1 MNPSKPLISNTT
13 MSFNDTP
20 PVDALAAQAD
30 AFDWPTPPFAAYPR
44 VQHTQGPLAC
54 EIEGLGGKRN
64 RVQLLSFDLEREEVG
79 IHVAGVRRP
88 LTLKFSQLGHLTLA
102 EPIRP
107 EQTASGDP
115 HEALLSHRPEATYL
129 VQMTE
134 GADLQGLTLGHVEVQ
149 QGLFLFPPQDQTG
162 VTSRLF
168 IPSHAY
174 QSFTVGARVGEIL
187 VDQAHVTD
195 FQVLEA
201 VKTQTEL
208 RQQRIGDVLVSHQII
223 TPEQLLEAIDMQ
235 RNLPVMRLGE
245 ALMALDMITATEL
258 EEALRLQ
265 AEDKGLPLGELL
277 VRNGLITR
285 EKLRTALAH
294 KMGYPMV
301 DVLTFP
307 VDVEALKVVPY
318 AVALR
323 LQVLPLLLR
332 QGRLIVAMDD
342 PSRRNLINEL
352 EFLTQHRV
360 VPALPQ
366 IGALANGLTQAYQ
379 KHGLDTDTTYS
390 LLRDGADEP
399 LTSGALLQS
408 LEHSAKDEDSQD
420 ERPPEQSD
428 NSLVRLIN
436 TLIIDAAQQGA
447 SDIHIECP
455 PGREKIR
462 IRFRR
467 DGHLHLHMELPHT
480 YRAAVVSR
488 VKIMCDLDIAER
500 RRAQDGK
507 IVFSRFSP
515 QHNLELRVAT
525 IPTTQGF
532 EDVVMR
538 LLASSKPLPLEGIGL
553 SPANYSRLRVAIT
566 RPYGMVLCVGPT
578 GSGKTTTLH
587 SALGHIN
594 QPETK
599 IWTAEDPVEI
609 TQPGLRQVQVNPKID
624 WTFAKA
630 LRAFLRADPD
640 VIMVGEIRDTETARM
655 VIEAS
660 LTGHLVFSTLHTN
673 SAPETITRLLDMG
686 MDPFNFADSILAVLA
701 QRLGR
706 RLCTQCRTAT
716 PAPAELVDEWLQD
729 YLHVMPE
736 ELRLE
741 PAGLRADWVQRFGA
755 NGRLVR
761 HHSPGCKVCE
771 GTGHKGR
778 LGFHELLT
786 VSRDLRRLVQRGAR
800 AEELQEQA
808 MREGMRT
815 LRQDGIEKVLQG
827 LTSLDEVRAIVN
839 A

>member
-1 MNPSKPLISNTT
+1 
-13 MSFNDTP
+13 MSFIATQP
-20 PVDALAAQAD
+20 MDAVPGPSQT
-30 AFDWPTPPFAAYPR
+30 FEWPTPPFAAYPR
-44 VQHTQGPLAC
+44 VQSTEGPLSC

-64 RVQLLSFDLEREEVG
+64 RVQLLCFDLQREDVSV
-79 IHVAGVRRP
+79 HVAGVKRP
-88 LTLKFSQLGHLTLA
+88 ITLKFSQLRRLTLE

-107 EQTASGDP
+107 EQTANGDP
-115 HEALLSHRPEATYL
+115 HAALLAHRPEATYL
-129 VQMTE
+129 VQMTAGE
-134 GADLQGLTLGHVEVQ
+134 DLQGQTVGHVEVK
-149 QGLFLFPPQDQTG
+149 QGLFLFPPQGQAG
-162 VTSRLF
+162 VTSRMF

-174 QSFTVGARVGEIL
+174 ESVTVGARVGEIL
-187 VDQAHVTD
+187 VEQSHVTD
-195 FQVLEA
+195 VQVQQA
-201 VKTQTEL
+201 VQSQAEL
-208 RQQRIGDVLVSHQII
+208 RQQRLGDVLVSRQII

-235 RNLPVMRLGE
+235 RSMPVMRLGA
-245 ALMALDMITATEL
+245 ALVALDMITETDL
-258 EEALRLQ
+258 EDALRLQ
-265 AEDKGLPLGELL
+265 VEGKGLPLGELL
-277 VRNGLITR
+277 VRKGLVTR
-285 EKLRTALAH
+285 ENLRTALAH

-301 DVLTFP
+301 DVLSFP
-307 VDVEALKVVPY
+307 LDLEALKAVPY
-318 AVALR
+318 AVASR

-332 QGRLIVAMDD
+332 EGRLIVAMDD
-342 PSRRNLINEL
+342 PTRRNLITEL
-352 EFLTQHRV
+352 EFLTQYRV

-366 IGALANGLTQAYQ
+366 VGTLADGLKYAYQ
-379 KHGLDTDTTYS
+379 KHGLDTEPNRS
-390 LLRDGADEP
+390 PPRDSGSEL
-399 LTSGALLQS
+399 LTSGALLQN
-408 LEHSAKDEDSQD
+408 LERSAKDEGGED
-420 ERPPEQSD
+420 ERPLEQSD

-467 DGHLHLHMELPHT
+467 DGHLLLHMELPYT

-488 VKIMCDLDIAER
+488 IKIMCDLDISER

-515 QHNLELRVAT
+515 QHRLELRVAT
-525 IPTTQGF
+525 IPTAQGL

-538 LLASSKPLPLEGIGL
+538 LLASSRPLPLEGIAL
-553 SPANYSRLRVAIT
+553 SPTNYSRLREAIR

-594 QPETK
+594 KPETK

-640 VIMVGEIRDTETARM
+640 VIMVGEIRDAETAHM
-655 VIEAS
+655 AIEAS
-660 LTGHLVFSTLHTN
+660 LTGHLVLSTLHTN

-686 MDPFNFADSILAVLA
+686 MDPFNFADSLLAVLA

-706 RLCTQCRTAT
+706 RLCAQCRTAE
-716 PAPAELVDEWLQD
+716 PASADLVDEWIQD

-736 ELRLE
+736 DARYE
-741 PAGLRADWVQRFGA
+741 PAKLRADWVQRFGTE
-755 NGRLVR
+755 GRLVR
-761 HHSPGCKVCE
+761 YQSTGCKACD

-786 VSRDLRRLVQRGAR
+786 VSRELRRLVQRGAR

-808 MREGMRT
+808 IREGMRT

-827 LTSLDEVRAIVN
+827 LTSIEEIRTIAN
-839 A
+839 T

>member
-1 MNPSKPLISNTT
+1 
-13 MSFNDTP
+13 MSFYETQPMDVVP
-20 PVDALAAQAD
+20 GHPY
-30 AFDWPTPPFAAYPR
+30 AFGWPTPPFAAYPR
-44 VQHTQGPLAC
+44 VQPTEGPLPC
-54 EIEGLGGKRN
+54 EIEGLGGKHN
-64 RVQLLSFDLEREEVG
+64 RVQLLNFDLQREEVL
-79 IHVAGVRRP
+79 VQVLGVKRP
-88 LTLKFSQLGHLTLA
+88 ITLKFSQLRRLTLE

-107 EQTASGDP
+107 EQTAGGDP
-115 HEALLSHRPEATYL
+115 HAALLAHRPDSSYQ
-129 VQMTE
+129 VQMSAGEDLE
-134 GADLQGLTLGHVEVQ
+134 GQTVGQVELK
-149 QGLFLFPPQDQTG
+149 QGLFLFPPLDNAG
-162 VTSRLF
+162 VTSRVF
-168 IPSHAY
+168 IPNHAY
-174 QSFTVGARVGEIL
+174 ESFTVGGRVGEIL
-187 VDQAHVTD
+187 VQQEHVTEG
-195 FQVLEA
+195 QVQQVVQEQ
-201 VKTQTEL
+201 TQL
-208 RQQRIGDVLVSHQII
+208 RQQRLGEVLVSGQII

-235 RNLPVMRLGE
+235 RNLPVMRLGA
-245 ALMALDMITATEL
+245 ALVALDMITETDL

-265 AEDKGLPLGELL
+265 VEGKGLPLGELL
-277 VRNGLITR
+277 VRKGLVTR
-285 EKLRTALAH
+285 ENLRTALAH
-294 KMGYPMV
+294 KMGYPSV
-301 DVLTFP
+301 DVRNFP
-307 VDVEALKVVPY
+307 LDLDALKAVPY
-318 AVALR
+318 AVADR

-342 PSRRNLINEL
+342 PTRRNLITEL
-352 EFLTQHRV
+352 EFLTQYRV
-360 VPALPQ
+360 VPVLPQ
-366 IGALANGLTQAYQ
+366 VGTLVTGLKQAYQ
-379 KHGLDTDTTYS
+379 KHGLDVEPVQTP
-390 LLRDGADEP
+390 RDSGDEV

-408 LEHSAKDEDSQD
+408 LERSAKEEEGD
-420 ERPPEQSD
+420 ERPLEQSD

-467 DGHLHLHMELPHT
+467 DGHLLLHMELPHT

-488 VKIMCDLDIAER
+488 IKVMCDLDISER
-500 RRAQDGK
+500 RRPQDGK
-507 IVFSRFSP
+507 IIFTRFSP
-515 QHNLELRVAT
+515 QHRLELRVAT
-525 IPTTQGF
+525 IPTTQGL

-538 LLASSKPLPLEGIGL
+538 LLASSRPLPLEAIGL
-553 SPANYSRLRVAIT
+553 APVNYSRLRDAIQ

-594 QPETK
+594 RPETK

-640 VIMVGEIRDTETARM
+640 VIMVGEIRDAETAHM
-655 VIEAS
+655 AIEAS
-660 LTGHLVFSTLHTN
+660 LTGHLVLSTLHTN

-686 MDPFNFADSILAVLA
+686 MDPFNFADSLLAVLA

-706 RLCTQCRTAT
+706 RLCTQCRTAA
-716 PAPAELVDEWLQD
+716 PASAELVDEWLAD

-736 ELRLE
+736 DLRGE
-741 PAGLRADWVQRFGA
+741 PASLRADWAQRFGTD
-755 NGRLVR
+755 GRLTR
-761 HHSPGCKVCE
+761 YRSPGCKACD

-786 VSRDLRRLVQRGAR
+786 VSREMRRLVQRGAR

-827 LTSLDEVRAIVN
+827 LTSFEEVRVISN

>member
-1 MNPSKPLISNTT
+1 MTT
-13 MSFNDTP
+13 MSFIATQP
-20 PVDALAAQAD
+20 MDAVPGPTQP
-30 AFDWPTPPFAAYPR
+30 FDWPTPPFAAYPR
-44 VQHTQGPLAC
+44 VQPTTGPLSC

-64 RVQLLSFDLEREEVG
+64 RVQLLCFDLQREEVSV
-79 IHVAGVRRP
+79 HVAGVKRP
-88 LTLKFSQLGHLTLA
+88 IVLKFSQLRRLTLE

-115 HEALLSHRPEATYL
+115 HAALLAHRPEATYL
-129 VQMTE
+129 VQMTAGE
-134 GADLQGLTLGHVEVQ
+134 DMQGQTVGHVEVK
-149 QGLFLFPPQDQTG
+149 QGLFLFPPQDQAG
-162 VTSRLF
+162 VTSRMF

-187 VDQAHVTD
+187 VDHSHVTD
-195 FQVLEA
+195 IQVLQA
-201 VKTQTEL
+201 VQSQTEL
-208 RQQRIGDVLVSHQII
+208 RQQRLGDVLVSRQII

-235 RNLPVMRLGE
+235 RNMPVMRLGA
-245 ALMALDMITATEL
+245 ALVALDMITETDL
-258 EEALRLQ
+258 EDALRLQ
-265 AEDKGLPLGELL
+265 VEGKGLPLGELL
-277 VRNGLITR
+277 VRKGLVTR
-285 EKLRTALAH
+285 ENLRTALAH

-301 DVLTFP
+301 DVLNFP
-307 VDVEALKVVPY
+307 LDLEALKAVPY
-318 AVALR
+318 AVASR

-332 QGRLIVAMDD
+332 DGRLIVAMDD
-342 PSRRNLINEL
+342 PTRRNLITEL
-352 EFLTQHRV
+352 EFLTQYRV

-366 IGALANGLTQAYQ
+366 MGTLADGLKQAYQ
-379 KHGLDTDTTYS
+379 KHGLDTEPS
-390 LLRDGADEP
+390 RSPARDSGGGES
-399 LTSGALLQS
+399 LTSGALLQN
-408 LEHSAKDEDSQD
+408 LERSAKDEDSED
-420 ERPPEQSD
+420 ERPLEQSD

-436 TLIIDAAQQGA
+436 TLIVDAAQQGA

-467 DGHLHLHMELPHT
+467 DGHLLLHMELPYT

-488 VKIMCDLDIAER
+488 IKIMCDLDISER
-500 RRAQDGK
+500 RRPQDGK

-515 QHNLELRVAT
+515 QHRLELRVAT
-525 IPTTQGF
+525 IPTAQGL

-538 LLASSKPLPLEGIGL
+538 LLASSRPLPLEGIGL
-553 SPANYSRLRVAIT
+553 APANYSRLRDAIQ

-594 QPETK
+594 RPETK

-640 VIMVGEIRDTETARM
+640 VIMVGEIRDAEPAHM
-655 VIEAS
+655 AIEAS
-660 LTGHLVFSTLHTN
+660 LPGHLVLSPLHTN
-673 SAPETITRLLDMG
+673 RAPETITRLLDMG
-686 MDPFNFADSILAVLA
+686 MDPFNFADSLLAVLA

-706 RLCTQCRTAT
+706 RLCAQCRTAE
-716 PAPAELVDEWLQD
+716 PASADLVDEWLQD

-736 ELRLE
+736 DVRHE
-741 PAGLRADWVQRFGA
+741 PASLRADWVKRFGTE
-755 NGRLVR
+755 GRLLR
-761 HHSPGCKVCE
+761 YHSPGCKACD

-786 VSRDLRRLVQRGAR
+786 VSRDVRRLVQRGAR

-815 LRQDGIEKVLQG
+815 LRQDGLEKVLQG
-827 LTSLDEVRAIVN
+827 LTSLDEVRTIAN